1 LDICCQPVRL
11 KNNLGCFGFLSDN
24 SATRVVG
31 FFLRRLL
38 LILHRLRFFFVF
50 FMVVVVGCF
59 AAAAASGL
67 KLLHPFNTAFAKIP
81 LPLSRFVFVNSTNR
95 KSEFRS

>member
-1 LDICCQPVRL
+1 
-11 KNNLGCFGFLSDN
+11 
-24 SATRVVG
+24 VVG

-38 LILHRLRFFFVF
+38 LILHRLRFFFF
-50 FMVVVVGCF
+50 FFVLVVVVVGCF
-59 AAAAASGL
+59 AAAAASSGL